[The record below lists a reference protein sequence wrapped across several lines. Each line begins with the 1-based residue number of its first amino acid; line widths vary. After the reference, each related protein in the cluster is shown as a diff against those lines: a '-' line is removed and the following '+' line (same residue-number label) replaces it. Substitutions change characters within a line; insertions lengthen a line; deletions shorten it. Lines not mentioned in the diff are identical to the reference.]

1 MGYHVPVT
9 SATFQLSCAIFTNST
24 SCACDFSLFLGQPG
38 DRGALHCHWN
48 AIAHDPDKFLFRRAA
63 FYQGLKSKV
72 GLAAAKAATMRILNI
87 HGCGVVALPVH
98 APLRAPLLLDL
109 LTTFLPHTIPFP
121 RPLDR
126 GGQTS
131 PHSLEARSISKHMST
146 ILAASSPS
154 RHSYLLGTAV
164 KNYN

>member
-38 DRGALHCHWN
+38 DRGAGALHCHWN

-72 GLAAAKAATMRILNI
+72 GLAADKAAGLRINLSTVL
-87 HGCGVVALPVH
+87 CGVVAPPVH
-98 APLRAPLLLDL
+98 APSRSPLLQ
-109 LTTFLPHTIPFP
+109 
-121 RPLDR
+121 
-126 GGQTS
+126 G
-131 PHSLEARSISKHMST
+131 
-146 ILAASSPS
+146 
-154 RHSYLLGTAV
+154 
-164 KNYN
+164 